1 MPDSQPPPEPEM
13 QSPDTG
19 TAQYAGAF
27 FPHSERLLI
36 SGGVFTSNIIN
47 ITQGTPPLPLDFRMI
62 PMGDIYLRHRVGIV
76 TRWTGRNCARRLYS
90 ARIEGKQTDMTVA
103 MYQGDNAE
111 QEWREDISRYLSLR
125 HPNFLQLYGV
135 ASSAGIHAIILH
147 DELIPAEDF
156 KRLYEH
162 LHSLMVH
169 VIARSIVE
177 LTVRMINLLI
187 SQSLTPSQEAK
198 DYFDSVFHKD
208 LYHQHPH
215 QWIDRSN
222 GRLCIDVMSD
232 RLLDDNSPSSQYPRS
247 MAPGIDSAMLLNEYH
262 RLFPPLTP
270 EQYHWISHDIANTS
284 SPYVD
289 GPVPPIHLASILWSS
304 EGLKAIRVGDA
315 TSPVIIPT
323 NPVINY
329 ERWGIESWGIESSLM
344 KSMANGWER
353 QVVMTDTTA
362 STDPC
367 FMSISLKVKFERP
380 ESWLS
385 QANRIFERLNV
396 TCNKGNYALVDALE
410 FTVIVEG
417 RARGDVRGYLFV
429 CLPED
434 FRLPGTSSFRWHDCP
449 AYWSFDPT
457 GAERLSTEAAI
468 HLGFPP
474 IQFRT
479 RVKLKSWDDT
489 VYGRT
494 ERIPQKSGIQ
504 PRQPGYVSDGE
515 YSTADDED
523 LGDSL
528 IQALHENTFQGL
540 PSSKLRLFSSLPY
553 PTCTTEY
560 EFSLIKDEDS
570 RENIPQGSVRGDFR
584 AKYVDFKPAGWS
596 ESCGRIS
603 TPQSEILPTPAEL
616 VERMVT
622 RYAAHGEIRYNILDS
637 VTDAPSELRQSYLQL
652 GAGRGK
658 GRRGG
663 GCGERVASPV
673 ASLELASTAD
683 RQAAD
688 VEPRCIRM
696 LTQARHGMRDET
708 WDKGGDQEGEG
719 QHTAPMPPN
728 AARVRFGSE
737 PKMSLNEYSK
747 VLLIKEREGKRR
759 RRERCGLKEEKKRI
773 SSAEGGVRRLARSR
787 SGTHVSRHPA
797 HPLVLGCEKM
807 GGCNIARR

>member
-1 MPDSQPPPEPEM
+1 
-13 QSPDTG
+13 
-19 TAQYAGAF
+19 
-27 FPHSERLLI
+27 
-36 SGGVFTSNIIN
+36 
-47 ITQGTPPLPLDFRMI
+47 
-62 PMGDIYLRHRVGIV
+62 
-76 TRWTGRNCARRLYS
+76 
-90 ARIEGKQTDMTVA
+90 
-103 MYQGDNAE
+103 
-111 QEWREDISRYLSLR
+111 
-125 HPNFLQLYGV
+125 
-135 ASSAGIHAIILH
+135 
-147 DELIPAEDF
+147 
-156 KRLYEH
+156 
-162 LHSLMVH
+162 MVH

-177 LTVRMINLLI
+177 LT
-187 SQSLTPSQEAK
+187 EAK

-304 EGLKAIRVGDA
+304 EGLKAVRVGDA

-353 QVVMTDTTA
+353 YKSNA
-362 STDPC
+362 SG

-396 TCNKGNYALVDALE
+396 TCNKGNYDALE

-489 VYGRT
+489 VYAGLS
-494 ERIPQKSGIQ
+494 EFHKSRGFSPDSQDMLRNLSYLI
-504 PRQPGYVSDGE
+504 YKVSDGE

-540 PSSKLRLFSSLPY
+540 PSVHLATLYGPEDMLPLSRASKFLMAVKVALILFLAVS
-553 PTCTTEY
+553 
-560 EFSLIKDEDS
+560 
-570 RENIPQGSVRGDFR
+570 
-584 AKYVDFKPAGWS
+584 YV
-596 ESCGRIS
+596 
-603 TPQSEILPTPAEL
+603 
-616 VERMVT
+616 
-622 RYAAHGEIRYNILDS
+622 YN
-637 VTDAPSELRQSYLQL
+637 
-652 GAGRGK
+652 
-658 GRRGG
+658 
-663 GCGERVASPV
+663 
-673 ASLELASTAD
+673 
-683 RQAAD
+683 
-688 VEPRCIRM
+688 
-696 LTQARHGMRDET
+696 
-708 WDKGGDQEGEG
+708 
-719 QHTAPMPPN
+719 
-728 AARVRFGSE
+728 
-737 PKMSLNEYSK
+737 
-747 VLLIKEREGKRR
+747 
-759 RRERCGLKEEKKRI
+759 
-773 SSAEGGVRRLARSR
+773 GVR
-787 SGTHVSRHPA
+787 VQFD
-797 HPLVLGCEKM
+797 
-807 GGCNIARR
+807 